1 MNAGILDFPVT
12 RAIGRH
18 SPNANK
24 AISVGFIAA
33 TLRLPPR
40 LLKGGCGGQSLGGEL
55 AKLILSRPS

>member
-40 LLKGGCGGQSLGGEL
+40 LLKGGCGGVLL
-55 AKLILSRPS
+55 RRTLFA